1 MSRRELV
8 TTIILIFTVA
18 AIVTAILAGTR
29 RKGEVAEEIIE
40 ETIFCLNDTLTN
52 EMSNIPELL
61 AMDKKVNAYLRKWQM
76 KGASLAITRGDSLVY
91 AKGYGWADEENGQE
105 MSPRHI
111 LRMASVSKLIT
122 AAGIMVLHER
132 GELNIKDTV
141 FGPSGILNDSTI
153 TALIKDKNYYKI
165 TVEHLM
171 RHQGGFRRDP
181 LFSSRDVMHQLQLD
195 HAPEAEDFYRVVL
208 NRRLKF
214 APGSWQSYSNFGY
227 LLLSKIIEKVSGMP
241 YDEFIRTEVLAP
253 AGCYDMHIAGTY
265 YEDKRD
271 NEVRYYTHE
280 GDGKYVEEYNDSN
293 VMVERCYGGNNI
305 PMLSGAGA
313 WCGSP
318 AEIARFVASIDGR
331 PEVPDILS
339 KESVELMTGYYDRDT
354 FSLGWNDTHPDKGWS
369 RTGTLSG
376 TTALVKLF
384 PDGECWVFISN
395 TSTWKGP
402 RQANYTDALFKSLR
416 QSFSSK
422 LPQRDMFNPE
432 DLWIQM

>member
-1 MSRRELV
+1 MSRRELL
-8 TTIILIFTVA
+8 TTIILIFSVA
-18 AIVTAILAGTR
+18 AIVTAVIAGSR
-29 RKGEVAEEIIE
+29 RNQNIIE
-40 ETIFCLNDTLTN
+40 ECEASVFRLNDTLTN
-52 EMSNIPELL
+52 EMSNIPDLL
-61 AMDKKVNAYLRKWQM
+61 AMDKKVNAYLNKWHM

-91 AKGYGWADEENGQE
+91 AKGYGWADEENGLE
-105 MSPRHI
+105 MTPRHI

-122 AAGIMVLHER
+122 AAGIMVLHDR
-132 GELNIKDTV
+132 GDLNINDTV

-171 RHQGGFRRDP
+171 RHQAGFRRDP

-241 YDEFIRTEVLAP
+241 YDEFIRTEVLEP

-280 GDGKYVEEYNDSN
+280 GDGKYIEEYTDSD

-305 PMLSGAGA
+305 PLLSGAGA

-331 PEVPDILS
+331 PEVPDIIT
-339 KESVELMTGYYDRDT
+339 KESVDLMTGYYDRDT

-416 QSFSSK
+416 QSFSGK
-422 LPQRDMFNPE
+422 LPQRDMFNPD

>member
-1 MSRRELV
+1 MSKRELV
-8 TTIILIFTVA
+8 TTILLIFSVA

-29 RKGEVAEEIIE
+29 RNEDIAEGIIE
-40 ETIFCLNDTLTN
+40 ENVFRLNDTLTN
-52 EMSNIPELL
+52 EMSNIPDLL
-61 AMDKKVNAYLRKWQM
+61 AMDKKVNAYLRKWHM

-91 AKGYGWADEENGQE
+91 AKGYGWADEENGLK
-105 MSPRHI
+105 MTPRHI
-111 LRMASVSKLIT
+111 MRMASVSKLIT
-122 AAGIMVLHER
+122 ATGIMVLHDR

-171 RHQGGFRRDP
+171 RHQAGFRRDP
-181 LFSSRDVMHQLQLD
+181 LFSSRDVKHQLQLD
-195 HAPEAEDFYRVVL
+195 HAPEAEDFYKVVL

-241 YDEFIRTEVLAP
+241 YDEFIRTAVLAP

-280 GDGKYVEEYNDSN
+280 GDGKYIEEYTDSD

-305 PMLSGAGA
+305 PLLSGAGA

-331 PEVPDILS
+331 PEVPDIIS

-369 RTGTLSG
+369 RSGTLSG

-422 LPQRDMFNPE
+422 LPQRDMFNPD

>member
-1 MSRRELV
+1 MNKRL
-8 TTIILIFTVA
+8 LIFISSFL
-18 AIVTAILAGTR
+18 AISVIITA
-29 RKGEVAEEIIE
+29 VIISSGSSRDTHE
-40 ETIFCLNDTLTN
+40 KRNQKKEFRLNDTLTN
-52 EMSNIPELL
+52 AMSDLPELYGL
-61 AMDKKVNAYLRKWQM
+61 DKKIKSYMNKWHM

-91 AKGYGWADEENGQE
+91 AKGYGWADEQNEEE

-111 LRMASVSKLIT
+111 MRMASVSKLIT
-122 AAGIMVLHER
+122 AVGIMVLHER
-132 GELNIKDTV
+132 GDLNIKDTV
-141 FGPSGILNDSTI
+141 FGPSGILNDSLYNS
-153 TALIKDKNYYKI
+153 LIKDKNYYKI

-181 LFSSRDVMHQLQLD
+181 LFSSRDVKHQLKLD
-195 HAPEAEDFYRVVL
+195 CAPDADDFCRVVL

-227 LLLSKIIEKVSGMP
+227 LMLSKIIEKVSGQP
-241 YDEFIRTEVLAP
+241 YEEFIKTEVLEP

-280 GDGKYVEEYNDSN
+280 GDGKYIEEYTDSGI
-293 VMVERCYGGNNI
+293 MVERCYGGNNI
-305 PMLSGAGA
+305 PLLSGAGA

-318 AEIARFVASIDGR
+318 AEIARLVASIDGR
-331 PEVPDILS
+331 PEVPDIITP
-339 KESVELMTGYYDRDT
+339 ESVELMTGYYDKDT
-354 FSLGWNDTHPDKGWS
+354 FSLGWNDTHPAKGWS
-369 RTGTLSG
+369 RSGTLSG

-402 RQANYTDALFKSLR
+402 RQAKYTDALFR
-416 QSFSSK
+416 QCRELFSDK
-422 LPQRDMFNPE
+422 LPCRNLFE
-432 DLWIQM
+432 

>member
-1 MSRRELV
+1 MSRRTLV
-8 TTIILIFTVA
+8 TIIILIVSVA
-18 AIVTAILAGTR
+18 AIVTAIVAGSR
-29 RKGEVAEEIIE
+29 RNIDIIE
-40 ETIFCLNDTLTN
+40 ECEASIFRLNDTLTN
-52 EMSNIPELL
+52 EMSNIPDLL
-61 AMDKKVNAYLRKWQM
+61 AMDRKVNAYLRKWHM

-91 AKGYGWADEENGQE
+91 AKGYGWADEELGLE

-122 AAGIMVLHER
+122 AAGIMVLHDR
-132 GELNIKDTV
+132 GELNINDTV

-171 RHQGGFRRDP
+171 RHQAGFRRDP
-181 LFSSRDVMHQLQLD
+181 LFSSRDVKHQLQLD

-280 GDGKYVEEYNDSN
+280 GDGKYIEEYTDSD

-305 PMLSGAGA
+305 PLLSGAGA

-331 PEVPDILS
+331 PEVPDIIT
-339 KESVELMTGYYDRDT
+339 KESVDLMTGYYDRDT

>member
-1 MSRRELV
+1 MNRRTSLTV
-8 TTIILIFTVA
+8 MILIFAVA
-18 AIVTAILAGTR
+18 AIVTAIVAGVSKR
-29 RKGEVAEEIIE
+29 RHNIKECEPIA
-40 ETIFCLNDTLTN
+40 FRLNDTLTN
-52 EMSNIPELL
+52 EMSDIPELKAL
-61 AMDKKVNAYLRKWQM
+61 DKKMNAYLRKWHM

-91 AKGYGWADEENGQE
+91 AKGYGWADEENGQK
-105 MSPRHI
+105 MTPRHI

-122 AAGIMVLHER
+122 ATGIMVLHDR
-132 GELNIKDTV
+132 GDLNIKDIV
-141 FGPSGILNDSTI
+141 FGPEGILNDSTI

-195 HAPEAEDFYRVVL
+195 HAPEAEDFYKVVL

-227 LLLSKIIEKVSGMP
+227 LLLSQIIEKVSGLP
-241 YDEFIRTEVLAP
+241 YDEFIRNEVLAP

-280 GDGKYVEEYNDSN
+280 GDGKYIEEYTDSD

-305 PMLSGAGA
+305 PLLSGAGA

-318 AEIARFVASIDGR
+318 AEVARFVAAIDGR
-331 PEVPDILS
+331 PEVPDIIS

-354 FSLGWNDTHPDKGWS
+354 FSLGWNDTHPDNGWS
-369 RTGTLSG
+369 RSGTLSG

-402 RQANYTDALFKSLR
+402 RQAKYTNELFRSCR

-422 LPQRDMFNPE
+422 LPQRDMFNP
-432 DLWIQM
+432 DNLWI

>member
-1 MSRRELV
+1 MNRKVVL
-8 TTIILIFTVA
+8 IIASFLAVS
-18 AIVTAILAGTR
+18 AIVTAIVAGGR
-29 RKGEVAEEIIE
+29 GESIAPTEEE
-40 ETIFCLNDTLTN
+40 KVFRLNDTLTN
-52 EMSNIPELL
+52 GMSDIPELEGL
-61 AMDKKVNAYLRKWQM
+61 DRKVRAYLRKWHM

-91 AKGYGWADEENGQE
+91 AKGYGWADEENGIE
-105 MSPRHI
+105 MSPRNI

-122 AAGIMVLHER
+122 AAGIMVLHDR
-132 GELNIKDTV
+132 GDLNIQDTV
-141 FGPSGILNDSTI
+141 FGPSGILNDSI
-153 TALIKDKNYYKI
+153 FNSLIKDRNYHKI

-181 LFSSRDVMHQLQLD
+181 LFSSRDVKHQLGLD
-195 HAPEAEDFYRVVL
+195 HAPEADDFYRVVL

-227 LLLSKIIEKVSGMP
+227 LLLSQIIEKVSGMP
-241 YDEFIRTEVLAP
+241 YEDFIRNEVLRP

-265 YEDKRD
+265 YEDRRD

-280 GDGKYVEEYNDSN
+280 GDGKYIEEYTDSGI
-293 VMVERCYGGNNI
+293 MVKRCYGGNNI
-305 PMLSGAGA
+305 PLLSGAGA

-331 PEVPDILS
+331 PEVPDIITP
-339 KESVELMTGYYDRDT
+339 ESVELMTGYYDKDT
-354 FSLGWNDTHPDKGWS
+354 FSLGWNDTHPAKGWS
-369 RTGTLSG
+369 RSGTLSG

-402 RQANYTDALFKSLR
+402 RQAKYTDALFR
-416 QSFSSK
+416 QCREFYSDK
-422 LPQRDMFNPE
+422 LPRRNLFE
-432 DLWIQM
+432 

>member
-1 MSRRELV
+1 MSRRELL
-8 TTIILIFTVA
+8 TTIILIFSVA
-18 AIVTAILAGTR
+18 AIVTAVVAGSR
-29 RKGEVAEEIIE
+29 RKQNIIE
-40 ETIFCLNDTLTN
+40 ECEASVFRLNDTLTN
-52 EMSNIPELL
+52 EMSNIPDLL
-61 AMDKKVNAYLRKWQM
+61 AMDKKVNAYLNKWHM

-91 AKGYGWADEENGQE
+91 AKGYGWADEENGLE
-105 MSPRHI
+105 MTPRHI

-122 AAGIMVLHER
+122 AAGIMVLHDR
-132 GELNIKDTV
+132 GDLNINDTV

-171 RHQGGFRRDP
+171 RHQAGFRRDP

-241 YDEFIRTEVLAP
+241 YDEFIRTEVLEP

-280 GDGKYVEEYNDSN
+280 GDGKYIEEYTDSD

-305 PMLSGAGA
+305 PLLSGAGA

-331 PEVPDILS
+331 PEVPDIIT
-339 KESVELMTGYYDRDT
+339 KESVDLMTGYYDRDT

-416 QSFSSK
+416 QSFSGK
-422 LPQRDMFNPE
+422 LPQRDMFNPD